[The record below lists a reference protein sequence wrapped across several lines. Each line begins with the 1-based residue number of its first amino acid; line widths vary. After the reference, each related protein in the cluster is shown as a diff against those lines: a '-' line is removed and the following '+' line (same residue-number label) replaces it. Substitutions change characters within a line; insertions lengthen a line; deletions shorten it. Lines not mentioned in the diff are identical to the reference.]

1 MKKANVVS
9 RKGEA
14 IRSDVEKSV
23 LECIDS
29 LLQKHEIGVDE
40 LMCIV
45 HDTLGGIDVSDEELD
60 RISANY
66 GSYESTM
73 QNSGNA

>member
-1 MKKANVVS
+1 MKTT
-9 RKGEA
+9 RKVTTA
-14 IRSDVEKSV
+14 IQSDIEHS
-23 LECIDS
+23 LLGCIDS
-29 LLQKHEIGVDE
+29 LFTKHGTGIDD
-40 LMCIV
+40 LMCVV
-45 HDTLGGIDVSDEELD
+45 HETLGGIDVSDEELD